1 MLKEI
6 EETVRRV
13 ATRLLQQEEV
23 REANVSQSGS
33 DAVALTEPTAD
44 ASSGQSSDQKLAASV
59 EQGVAAAA
67 NVSQSG
73 NDAAAPIEP
82 TAESSIGRSTSQKRA
97 ASAGQRAAAAD
108 CMPGQSEI
116 ARQSKKPRISEGFA
130 RDTNVPEAQ
139 DDISLSLQATP
150 VVEAIRLLDTLP
162 AGERVDELRAL
173 LSQWRGGAT
182 VRGKKRTYIR
192 KVAAQF
198 GIPLPGNTHTVSQQM
213 LRAISEAFT
222 ARVSA
227 LRFWRPGTG
236 SSASAAG
243 AAGGFP
249 PGTTAA
255 LESLHSA
262 AARGSGARGSA
273 SSGAGEPAVG
283 IPGTAP
289 DGASTGKRK
298 AKGLAGE
305 DSCAE
310 EPIGATSGAAGS
322 STAASSGTSPQGSVR
337 RRICDAAA
345 HETGGEGSTAGESR
359 SPGAGGA
366 QALAR
371 GEGGSRALHGSQ
383 SSRRAAL
390 WKAYR
395 TH

>member
-6 EETVRRV
+6 EETVRRA

-59 EQGVAAAA
+59 EQGVAAEA
-67 NVSQSG
+67 NVSRSG
-73 NDAAAPIEP
+73 NDAAAPTEP
-82 TAESSIGRSTSQKRA
+82 TAGPSIGRSTSHKRA

-108 CMPGQSEI
+108 CMPGHSETV
-116 ARQSKKPRISEGFA
+116 RQSKKPRKSEGLA
-130 RDTNVPEAQ
+130 SDTNVPETR
-139 DDISLSLQATP
+139 DDISLSLQAAP
-150 VVEAIRLLDTLP
+150 VVEAIRFLDTLP
-162 AGERVDELRAL
+162 AGERVDELRDL
-173 LSQWRGGAT
+173 LSQWRAGAT
-182 VRGKKRTYIR
+182 VRGRKRAYIR
-192 KVAAQF
+192 QVAMQF
-198 GIPLPGNTHTVSQQM
+198 GIPLPGNSHTVAQQM
-213 LRAISEAFT
+213 LRVISETFT

-243 AAGGFP
+243 AAGGSS

-262 AARGSGARGSA
+262 AARGSGARGLA
-273 SSGAGEPAVG
+273 LSGAGEPAVG

-289 DGASTGKRK
+289 DGAPRGKRK
-298 AKGLAGE
+298 G
-305 DSCAE
+305 
-310 EPIGATSGAAGS
+310 IGAASGASSGAASGAAGS
-322 STAASSGTSPQGSVR
+322 STAAGSGTSPQGGVR
-337 RRICDAAA
+337 RRICDATA
-345 HETGGEGSTAGESR
+345 HEAGGEGSTAGESR
-359 SPGAGGA
+359 TPGAGGA

-371 GEGGSRALHGSQ
+371 GSLARFMTPRAP
-383 SSRRAAL
+383 RRATL